1 MPPAPTFTVRSLLAI
16 ATLACVLAAP
26 AVSAQTSPTA
36 ATGNPPTAAADSAH
50 VADTARALP
59 PDAALAREIL
69 AELISKVTTERT
81 GITTAAEALAARFRA
96 AGFPAD
102 DVVLVGPSPKNQ
114 NLVVRLRGKKP
125 RPAVGYFVHLDVV
138 EALKEA
144 WTVEPFQLLERDGY
158 FYGRGTEDTKGT
170 AAVLA
175 ATLIRLKREGF
186 VPQTDIVASFN
197 SDEEGG
203 PENGVDWLLKNR
215 RELIDVAYAINLDG
229 SGGLFVGGQRARL
242 GISVGEKLYATYA
255 FTFSNRGGHS
265 SLPVPDNAIY
275 RLSAALARL
284 SQYRFPVRL
293 NEASRAM
300 LKDFARYERGPL
312 GADMIAVAEGR
323 ADEAAIARVA
333 QRPLLNALMRTT
345 CVATQL
351 QAGQAENALPMRAK
365 GTVQCRLLPDEDVAT
380 MTKRLAEIAGDEQVE
395 VSTVWEPIVAPAS
408 TLSVEVRRAAERTT
422 NAIWPGLQVMPVM
435 AVGASDGTYLRGA
448 GIPTYDVNGL
458 FADAEDLRAHAR
470 DERIHVSSFYE
481 ALEFQYRFMHALQ
494 GK

>member
-1 MPPAPTFTVRSLLAI
+1 MPSALAFTFRTIFAI
-16 ATLACVLAAP
+16 VAVAGVHVAMAAP
-26 AVSAQTSPTA
+26 ASAASASAADASAVTA
-36 ATGNPPTAAADSAH
+36 DAAA
-50 VADTARALP
+50 RPLP

-81 GITTAAEALAARFRA
+81 GITPAAEALAARFRA
-96 AGFPAD
+96 AGFPAE

-114 NLVVRLRGKKP
+114 NLVVRLRGKQAK
-125 RPAVGYFVHLDVV
+125 PAVGYFVHLDVV

-144 WTVEPFQLLERDGY
+144 WTVEPFVLLERDGY

-170 AAVLA
+170 AAALV

-186 VPQTDIVASFN
+186 VPRTDIVASFN

-215 RELIDVAYAINLDG
+215 RDLIDVAYAINLDG
-229 SGGLFVGGQRARL
+229 DGSVYVGGQRARV
-242 GISVGEKLYATYA
+242 GVSVGEKLYATYA

-275 RLSAALARL
+275 RLSGALTRL

-293 NEASRAM
+293 NDASRAM
-300 LKDFARYERGPL
+300 LKDFARHDHGPL
-312 GADMIAVAEGR
+312 AADMIAVAEGR

-380 MTKRLAEIAGDEQVE
+380 MPKRLAEIAGDDQVE
-395 VSTVWEPIVAPAS
+395 VSTVWQPIVAPAS
-408 TLSVEVRRAAERTT
+408 TLSAEVRRAVEHTT
-422 NAIWPGLQVMPVM
+422 NAMWPGLPVMPIM

-448 GIPTYDVNGL
+448 GIPTYDVSGL
-458 FADAEDLRAHAR
+458 FIDADDKRAHAR
-470 DERIHVSSFYE
+470 DERIRVSSFYD
-481 ALEFQYRFMHALQ
+481 AVEFQYRFMRALQ
-494 GK
+494 TK